1 MASLLSKRLMKI
13 SQQLIFH
20 SQLAILLLQSKILI
34 HSWIEEAAGTFRNL
48 AMFKEQ
54 PLLFVFIVNGVLDR
68 LKRFIEFICQLP
80 VGISLFNTQPQDLF
94 HDWPWCDVLPRM
106 FWHTD
111 LSSRSLLYLFSP
123 LLSIVHFSWGGA
135 KIS

>member
-20 SQLAILLLQSKILI
+20 SQLAILLLQGKILVR
-34 HSWIEEAAGTFRNL
+34 SWIEEAAGTFRNL

-68 LKRFIEFICQLP
+68 LKRLIEFICQLP

-94 HDWPWCDVLPRM
+94 HDWPWCDVVPRM